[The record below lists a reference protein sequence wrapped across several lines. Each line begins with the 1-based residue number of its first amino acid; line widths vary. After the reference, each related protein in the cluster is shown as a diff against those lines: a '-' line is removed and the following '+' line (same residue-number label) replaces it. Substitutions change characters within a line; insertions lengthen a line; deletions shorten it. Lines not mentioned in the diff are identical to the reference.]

1 MIKCNVCGYED
12 NGTGDSAH
20 ACRAPDKHMSEQ
32 YKNAVCRGS
41 WALGSACGKCERCIE
56 TNPNKSKCMS
66 EQNTAFEKIISNM
79 KWGKKLD
86 IDLRKDGAVYPYK
99 YDLANILFELFQAA
113 TLESAKRIAELEG
126 EIAEL
131 KSKCESLDI
140 EFDQRDDKRLAQ
152 IAELQSNNNDLRE
165 ALGNA
170 RILADE
176 ILNGQQ
182 ASDVLAMRI
191 MSVADTALAATPA
204 ESLAKH
210 DDEVIE
216 KVIFVINQYYDINHI
231 RDDVIRELKGK

>member
-1 MIKCNVCGYED
+1 
-12 NGTGDSAH
+12 
-20 ACRAPDKHMSEQ
+20 MSEQ
-32 YKNAVCRGS
+32 STQIKAQKREDMLMDMYKLHAYIPNDAEG
-41 WALGSACGKCERCIE
+41 
-56 TNPNKSKCMS
+56 NPLTPFGNFCSGY
-66 EQNTAFEKIISNM
+66 E
-79 KWGKKLD
+79 
-86 IDLRKDGAVYPYK
+86 
-99 YDLANILFELFQAA
+99 AA
-113 TLESAKRIAELEG
+113 TAEANKCIAALESEVAKQT
-126 EIAEL
+126 EIIWNNEHEISIL
-131 KSKCESLDI
+131 KLVIEQKDLDNESL
-140 EFDQRDDKRLAQ
+140 KA
-152 IAELQSNNNDLRE
+152 NNHYLRE